1 MRDRS
6 LLTGNPRPGLESSKS
21 TDQPCRVR
29 SPNPAIAHMGSFGDG
44 DYSKGDNPALA
55 WVQRGI
61 DRHNATCA
69 NRASAAPLRLK
80 LLALIGIRRPFD
92 RWQERE
98 PI

>member
-1 MRDRS
+1 
-6 LLTGNPRPGLESSKS
+6 
-21 TDQPCRVR
+21 
-29 SPNPAIAHMGSFGDG
+29 MGSFGDG
-44 DYSKGDNPALA
+44 DYSKGDNPALG

-98 PI
+98 PIWPYYPLKRKENENEHAS